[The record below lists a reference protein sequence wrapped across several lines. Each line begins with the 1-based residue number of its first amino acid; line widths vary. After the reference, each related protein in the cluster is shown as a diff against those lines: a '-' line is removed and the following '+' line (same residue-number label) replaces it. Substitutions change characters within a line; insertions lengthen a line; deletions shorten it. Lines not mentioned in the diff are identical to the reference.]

1 MNEINQYLKKVI
13 SYQNLTEEEAFSAM
27 NKIMTG
33 EAGEIRTAALL
44 VALAMKKETG
54 EEIEGFAKAM
64 RKAAVRWPSRE
75 KYDILDTCGT
85 GGDNANLLNISTI
98 TAVVLATLGYK
109 VAKHGNRAVSSPT
122 GSADV
127 LEECGINIEI
137 THEEAAEC
145 LEKIGITFLYAP
157 KWHPAMKYA
166 APVRKSL
173 GVRTVFNILGPITNP
188 APVTHQIMG
197 VFNKEYMPQIA
208 QALTGLGRKNA
219 YVIHSHDGL
228 DEVSIAAPT
237 DYIQIIDG
245 KIAKEGTLQV
255 EDFGI
260 QPESLNSLKVKDRKE
275 SVERFL
281 RIIKGEGTQT
291 ENKIVAINSA
301 LALTLF
307 EDISLKEATE
317 KILDLLRSGKVNEK
331 FEEWKNFR
339 PNNVVTSLGG
349 L

>member
-1 MNEINQYLKKVI
+1 MKEMTEYLKKVM
-13 SYQNLTEEEAFSAM
+13 SYQNLTEEEAYFAM

-64 RKAAVRWPSRE
+64 RKAAVKWPSLK

-98 TAVVLATLGYK
+98 TAVVMATIGYR
-109 VAKHGNRAVSSPT
+109 VAKHGNRAVSSAT

-127 LEECGINIEI
+127 LEDCGINIEVNY
-137 THEEAAEC
+137 EEAVEC

-166 APVRKSL
+166 APVRKTI

-188 APVTHQIMG
+188 APITHQIMG
-197 VFNKEYMPQIA
+197 VFSKEYMPQIA

-219 YVIHSHDGL
+219 YVIHSQDGL
-228 DEVSIAAPT
+228 DEISIAAPT
-237 DYIQIIDG
+237 EYIQIQEG
-245 KIAKEGTLQV
+245 KIIQEGILKV

-260 QPESLNSLKVKDRKE
+260 EPESLDSLKVKDRKE
-275 SVERFL
+275 STERFL
-281 RIIKGEGTQT
+281 RIIKGEGTSA
-291 ENKIVAINSA
+291 ENKMVAINSA

-307 EDISLKEATE
+307 ENISLKEATE
-317 KILDLLRSGKVNEK
+317 KMLELLKSGKVYKK

-339 PNNVVTSLGG
+339 PNNVVTSLGS
-349 L
+349 

>member
-1 MNEINQYLKKVI
+1 MKEFNEYLKKVM
-13 SYQNLTEEEAFSAM
+13 SFEHLTEEEAYSVM

-33 EAGEIRTAALL
+33 EAGEIRTAGML

-54 EEIEGFAKAM
+54 QEIEGFAKAM

-75 KYDILDTCGT
+75 RYNILDTCGT

-98 TAVVLATLGYK
+98 TAVVMATLGYK
-109 VAKHGNRAVSSPT
+109 VAKHGNRAVSSAT

-137 THEEAAEC
+137 SNEEAAEC
-145 LEKIGITFLYAP
+145 LEKVGITFLYAP

-166 APVRKSL
+166 APVRKTL

-197 VFNKEYMPQIA
+197 VFSKDYMPQIA
-208 QALTGLGRKNA
+208 LALTGLGRENA

-237 DYIQIIDG
+237 DYIQIQQG
-245 KIAKEGTLQV
+245 KIVKEGTFRV

-260 QPESLNSLKVKDRKE
+260 KPESLDSLKVKDRRE

-281 RIIKGEGTQT
+281 RIIQGSGNQI
-291 ENKIVAINSA
+291 ENSIVAINSA

-307 EDISLKEATE
+307 EDISLKDATE
-317 KILDLLRSGKVNEK
+317 KILELLKTGKVYEK

-339 PNNVVTSLGG
+339 PKIAVTSLGG
-349 L
+349 